1 MLSAIL
7 SKVIEQ
13 IQDLP
18 ESIQDELAEQFMED
32 IESEILWQST
42 LSVPQ
47 ENNVLEEIARKAL
60 RESEEGRTR
69 EIGFDEL

>member
-32 IESEILWQST
+32 IESEILWHS
-42 LSVPQ
+42 
-47 ENNVLEEIARKAL
+47 
-60 RESEEGRTR
+60 
-69 EIGFDEL
+69 F